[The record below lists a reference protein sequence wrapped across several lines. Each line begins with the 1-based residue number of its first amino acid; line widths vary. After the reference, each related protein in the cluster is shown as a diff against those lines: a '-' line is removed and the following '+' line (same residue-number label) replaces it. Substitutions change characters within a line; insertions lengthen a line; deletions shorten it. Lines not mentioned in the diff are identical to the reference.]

1 MADFWDKYQEAT
13 NATDPLT
20 KLKGLTEC
28 ITECDD
34 NAIKRLAAYD
44 LGIALYQGKDGFPQD
59 KDKGKRLMQLS
70 ADLDY
75 GPAMNLYGQML
86 THEGDMESITYFC
99 MGLDAGEIMA
109 AKNLHDLY
117 KACSENGASQ
127 VCNAITAG
135 VGEVARIQREDKP
148 EDENGKSSL
157 ALALIGL
164 YGLGGQCGISVEQG
178 EEYLQQAAAKGNGTA
193 GTMIRNPEL
202 KGPATALSFNPFK
215 EEKETADS
223 APLQGDAVDEPA
235 AKAEEKDSDPMTMKD
250 WLKFGGIVLG
260 GALILRRIGVPLLIG
275 IAVVLFVLFKFF

>member
-20 KLKGLTEC
+20 KLRGLTEC

-44 LGIALYQGKDGFPQD
+44 LGIALYQGKDGLPQD

-86 THEGDMESITYFC
+86 THEGDLESITYFC
-99 MGLDAGEIMA
+99 MALDAGEIMA

-148 EDENGKSSL
+148 EDENGKSITVRMVFSHPERTL
-157 ALALIGL
+157 TKDEVLEVVNGIAGALEA
-164 YGLGGQCGISVEQG
+164 QGITI
-178 EEYLQQAAAKGNGTA
+178 K
-193 GTMIRNPEL
+193 
-202 KGPATALSFNPFK
+202 
-215 EEKETADS
+215 
-223 APLQGDAVDEPA
+223 
-235 AKAEEKDSDPMTMKD
+235 
-250 WLKFGGIVLG
+250 GGI
-260 GALILRRIGVPLLIG
+260 AL
-275 IAVVLFVLFKFF
+275 